1 MFHLNSHKKKS
12 ARIKTYCFYL
22 VFIIFTACSTTK
34 YNYKLGEEHFVR
46 SGETL
51 YVIAW
56 RYGKNYKDLILWNNI
71 KDGSLIYSGQVIKL
85 TAPENSSK
93 ITKKKTKKK
102 INSSS
107 VPDNPISLMNWDWP
121 TKGSIVSSFSK
132 NQGARTGILIGGKI
146 GQPIVAVKDG
156 QVVYSGDQLIG
167 YGNLV
172 IIKHSDEFMSAYGHN
187 ASVLVVE
194 GEMIRKGQKIATM
207 GNDLTTQ
214 PRLHFEIRRNGNPIN
229 PLVYLKQ

>member
-1 MFHLNSHKKKS
+1 M
-12 ARIKTYCFYL
+12 
-22 VFIIFTACSTTK
+22 
-34 YNYKLGEEHFVR
+34 
-46 SGETL
+46 
-51 YVIAW
+51 
-56 RYGKNYKDLILWNNI
+56 
-71 KDGSLIYSGQVIKL
+71 
-85 TAPENSSK
+85 
-93 ITKKKTKKK
+93 
-102 INSSS
+102 
-107 VPDNPISLMNWDWP
+107 
-121 TKGSIVSSFSK
+121 
-132 NQGARTGILIGGKI
+132 
-146 GQPIVAVKDG
+146 KDG